1 MNANQSTEE
10 PKRIQLSVRM
20 TVLVTVD
27 AIFKNGEVQV
37 ESVVSLTG
45 TPSPAEVIEALDADG
60 ELDQLDTAFLAAG
73 GTIN

>member
-45 TPSPAEVIEALDADG
+45 TPLPAEVIEALDADG
-60 ELDQLDTAFLAAG
+60 ELDQLDNAFLAAG